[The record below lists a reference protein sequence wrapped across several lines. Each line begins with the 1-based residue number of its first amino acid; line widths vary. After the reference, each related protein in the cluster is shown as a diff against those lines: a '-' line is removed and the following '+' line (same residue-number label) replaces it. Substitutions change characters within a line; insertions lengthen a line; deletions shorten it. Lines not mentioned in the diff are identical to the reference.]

1 MTTVTENLISIQ
13 ILDRKYSIKC
23 PTSEVSELQEAARVV
38 QDNMKQLKRSGS
50 ISTTD
55 QLAVVSALNV
65 THELLLL
72 KKQNNNYINV
82 MNKRLQD
89 LQKRIEKFL
98 AVEEEITI

>member
-23 PTSEVSELQEAARVV
+23 PTSEVLELQEAARVV